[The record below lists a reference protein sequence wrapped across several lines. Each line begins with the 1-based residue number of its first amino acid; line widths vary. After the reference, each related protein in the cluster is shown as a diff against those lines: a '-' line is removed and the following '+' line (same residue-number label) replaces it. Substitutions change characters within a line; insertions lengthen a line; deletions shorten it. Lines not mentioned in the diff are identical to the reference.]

1 MNSDLNY
8 LNLKEQFPL
17 IPDYQIGNLLECE
30 ASDLLN
36 ELSYCYW
43 CISKGINPEY
53 TIQVKE
59 LIEKYRINKNSLIY
73 E

>member
-1 MNSDLNY
+1 MNDLNY
-8 LNLKEQFPL
+8 LNLKEQFPM

-30 ASDLLN
+30 ASDLLY

-43 CISKGINPEY
+43 CLSKGINTEY
-53 TIQVKE
+53 NMQVKE
-59 LIEKYRINKNSLIY
+59 LIENYCITKKYFDY